1 MIDAHRTARLRC
13 LRCVSLDHTASRPT
27 SCHFTDS
34 PREGKRHVVGSRV
47 AGWTRCV
54 RSATHVFQCRQVRW
68 LGRPGSNHLVRVRSA
83 GEGRLA
89 GGRRCSRVKVHLA
102 GVARTQRR
110 LQLNP
115 GVWRRCRSSCLRP
128 AAPGTSRPTH
138 PDLPV
143 RPGGQG
149 HHPGMHHRPPSTISR
164 SRLIAGRHG
173 RHPSTEEGMR
183 GASAGHRPHVS
194 LGG

>member
-1 MIDAHRTARLRC
+1 M
-13 LRCVSLDHTASRPT
+13 
-27 SCHFTDS
+27 
-34 PREGKRHVVGSRV
+34 VGSRV

-54 RSATHVFQCRQVRW
+54 RSATHVFQCRQIRW
-68 LGRPGSNHLVRVRSA
+68 LCSVPSARVSNVIADVQHRQACGHTTVGRPGSNHLVRVRSA

-149 HHPGMHHRPPSTISR
+149 HPPGMHHYP
-164 SRLIAGRHG
+164 L
-173 RHPSTEEGMR
+173 
-183 GASAGHRPHVS
+183 SAAVGSS
-194 LGG
+194 LGGMGGTRVLRRVCVVRAQATDHT

>member
-1 MIDAHRTARLRC
+1 VIDAHRTARLRC

-89 GGRRCSRVKVHLA
+89 GGRRCSRVHLA
-102 GVARTQRR
+102 TPLKA
-110 LQLNP
+110 P
-115 GVWRRCRSSCLRP
+115 GCRSSCAYDPLRP
-128 AAPGTSRPTH
+128 EPPGR
-138 PDLPV
+138 
-143 RPGGQG
+143 
-149 HHPGMHHRPPSTISR
+149 RPPTSLFAHRRTGTPTRYAPLSTISR